1 MYSLTNTWLPTLF
14 CCLLQGI
21 SKNQLSE
28 MKQYNVQLVVPKAYL
43 SSFPQEYRTD
53 ILILE
58 QFVNKVTHSQL

>member
-1 MYSLTNTWLPTLF
+1 
-14 CCLLQGI
+14 
-21 SKNQLSE
+21 